1 MWDFSIGRAMAL
13 MGRTSPYIA
22 FRMVIYLGIAVAYV
36 VVTAIGAGIGW
47 GVGGLGD
54 EGAKANLT
62 MWGGIIGFALTAGV
76 LYFLREYL
84 LYMVKAGHIA
94 VLVELLDGQPL
105 PEGQSQVSHGAA
117 VVKRRFAQANVL
129 FALDQIIKGVLRAII
144 GIVQGLTSFIP
155 GSGNI
160 MGIVKAFL
168 KIAVGFIDEVILA
181 YAIRTQSD
189 NPWASARTALVLYGQ
204 NAPNL
209 MKNAAWLTVI
219 VYGITFLLFLLLL
232 APAGAL
238 AYLVPG
244 SWSAA
249 GILFALVFAWAL
261 KAALIE
267 PFAITCMMQ
276 VYFQAIEGQAPNP
289 EWEERLESVSD
300 KFKDMKGK
308 AEEWVAGRGAA
319 GQQEAGPDQA

>member
-13 MGRTSPYIA
+13 MAKTSPYIA
-22 FRMVIYLGIAVAYV
+22 FRLIIYVGIAVAYV
-36 VVTAIGAGIGW
+36 VVTGVGAGIGW

-54 EGAKANLT
+54 EGAQANLT
-62 MWGGIIGFALTAGV
+62 MWGGIIGFGLTAGV

-94 VLVELLDGQPL
+94 VLVELLDGKAL
-105 PEGQSQVSHGAA
+105 PEGKSQVSHGAE
-117 VVKRRFAQANVL
+117 VVKSRFAQANVL

-144 GIVQGLTSFIP
+144 GLVQGITSFIP
-155 GSGNI
+155 GSNNI

-168 KIAVGFIDEVILA
+168 RIAVGFIDEVILA
-181 YAIRTQSD
+181 YAIRTRAE

-219 VYGITFLLFLLLL
+219 VYGITFLLFLILL

-238 AYLVPG
+238 VYLMPG

-267 PFAITCMMQ
+267 PFAITCLMQ
-276 VYFQAIEGQAPNP
+276 VYFKAIEGQVPNQ
-289 EWEERLESVSD
+289 EWEDRLESVSD
-300 KFKDMKGK
+300 KFKEMKGK
-308 AEEWVAGRGAA
+308 AEEWVTTQGGS
-319 GQQEAGPDQA
+319 GQREAGPGSA